1 MLQLASTKTL
11 SPKAE
16 TWTLENERFSY
27 YECKERKSPTA
38 IWSVPDLIDHIL
50 NDVELQVRTETM
62 RAVYHTEGKS
72 EKFSKLKG
80 QLPAV
85 IASAIMNGVDKRE
98 VNIKDMSNL
107 LTVDIDHL
115 NEERT
120 RELKERL
127 KSNTS
132 LPWILAYRSP
142 SDGLKI
148 LMAYDK
154 ERYTTREVYPAFAAA
169 VADALQIEAS
179 KFDMSCA
186 NPSRLNYICHDAE
199 LIINP
204 DFLNLE
210 KGAFP
215 MEEYMARAK
224 ELFGET
230 KRKAKKVRKA
240 VAPNSQN
247 TEGATAESTLS
258 ETDKSSLS
266 VIKRNLLTA
275 AKYVAEKN
283 VHVCDAY
290 DDYLAVVSGMAHDF
304 PTDEE
309 VKEACR
315 TICKHSN
322 GYDEAAFEKLYADQ
336 SAIECG
342 NDRELITS
350 RTAFKMCVDAIA
362 ASTKWIEGNFSSQ
375 LDYAKLPELMKRI
388 AELDESPVFKDV
400 LTITAFCVI
409 GAATPFRYVKVNAQ
423 KGAANMFFLF
433 IAPSANNKSKL
444 NDVFLMPKKVDEEKR
459 LKSDNARAEWQAK
472 VAENPNIPKPRIQ
485 SYTFSCDTTSRAL
498 FNNLEA
504 NNAQGC
510 LISTEAHTLL
520 VSKNKKNVYGDM
532 SSLLCQCYE
541 REPVNLDRGDDV
553 LRIADPS
560 ISFVGTATPKT
571 LEALMDYN
579 AFESGLASRC
589 AIVSLPAEVAE
600 FLDIRE
606 RQTLFRQ
613 REDRGTVNY
622 LQESFLEYYKMC
634 KSLRKTV
641 MVMTT
646 PFQDQLLQTFYCSA
660 KRQFHDL
667 VFRGPGYTQSD
678 ITGGPL
684 FNRGFDRVWR
694 IMTILA
700 SYELFEKRRAEGK
713 LTFFDGEAPSEIF
726 VSDDIVEASIL
737 IDQWLMSRTFEALAP
752 MIENI
757 KEQERMEACKKSQ
770 KKRNRMADVF
780 KLLPESFT
788 THDIEQKAG
797 IGPSRAN
804 DFRKYYEDHGWIS
817 KHGTSYVKQ
826 TGALESETSQN

>member
-1 MLQLASTKTL
+1 MVES
-11 SPKAE
+11 S

-38 IWSVPDLIDHIL
+38 IWSVPDLINHIL
-50 NDVELQVRTETM
+50 NDEALKARTEAM
-62 RAVYHTEGKS
+62 RAVYHSEGKS

-80 QLPAV
+80 QLPAI
-85 IASAIMNGVDKRE
+85 IASAIMNGVDKCE
-98 VNIKDMSNL
+98 ENIKEESNL
-107 LTVDIDHL
+107 LTMDIDHL

-142 SDGLKI
+142 SDNLKI

-154 ERYTTREVYPAFAAA
+154 ERYTTRDVYPAYAAA
-169 VADALQIEAS
+169 VADALHIEAS
-179 KFDMSCA
+179 KFDMLCK
-186 NPSRLNYICHDAE
+186 NPTRLSFFCSDPE

-230 KRKAKKVRKA
+230 KCKAKKVRKA
-240 VAPNSQN
+240 VAANSQN
-247 TEGATAESTLS
+247 VEGATAESTLS
-258 ETDKSSLS
+258 ETTKSSLS
-266 VIKRNLLTA
+266 VMKRNLLTA
-275 AKYVAEKN
+275 ARYVAEKD

-290 DDYLAVVSGMAHDF
+290 DDYFTVVSGMAHDF

-322 GYDEAAFEKLYADQ
+322 GYDEEAFEKLYADQ
-336 SAIECG
+336 SAIECDK
-342 NDRELITS
+342 DRELITS
-350 RTAFKMCVDAIA
+350 RTTFKMCVDAIA

-375 LDYAKLPELMKRI
+375 LDYDKLPELMKRI
-388 AELDESPVFKDV
+388 AELDESPVFKDA
-400 LTITAFCVI
+400 LTIAAFAII
-409 GAATPFRYVKVNAQ
+409 GAATPFYYVKANAQ
-423 KGAANMFFLF
+423 KGAANLFALF
-433 IAPSANNKSKL
+433 IASSANNKSKL
-444 NDVFLMPKKVDEEKR
+444 NDVFVLPKKVDEEKR

-532 SSLLCQCYE
+532 SSFLCQCYE

-553 LRIADPS
+553 LRITNPS

-571 LEALMDYN
+571 LEAMMDYN

-589 AIVSLPAEVAE
+589 AIVCLPTKDSE
-600 FLDIRE
+600 FLDLSE

-634 KSLRKTV
+634 ISLRKTV

-660 KRQFHDL
+660 KRQFHDY

-678 ITGGPL
+678 ATGEAL

-694 IMTILA
+694 IMTILV
-700 SYELFEKRRAEGK
+700 SYKLFEKRRAEGK

-757 KEQERMEACKKSQ
+757 KEQERMEVCKKSQ
-770 KKRNRMADVF
+770 KKRNRMNDVF

-788 THDIEQKAG
+788 THDIEQQAG
-797 IGPSRAN
+797 IGSSRAN
-804 DFRKYYEDHGWIS
+804 DFRKYYENCGWIS

-826 TGALESETSQN
+826 TGALESENTQA